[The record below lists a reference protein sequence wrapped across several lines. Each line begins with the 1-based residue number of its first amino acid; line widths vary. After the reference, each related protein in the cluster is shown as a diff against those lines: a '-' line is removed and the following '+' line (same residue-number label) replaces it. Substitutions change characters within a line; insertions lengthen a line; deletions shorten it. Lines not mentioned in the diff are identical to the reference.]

1 MSGPKTKACE
11 DRFRTIDTEKARR
24 GTEDLILR
32 CILSIATSL
41 TAIALLAV
49 AYAYV

>member
-1 MSGPKTKACE
+1 MSGPKTEACE
-11 DRFRTIDTEKARR
+11 DPSRTIDAERARR
-24 GTEDLILR
+24 GTEDSIPR

-49 AYAYV
+49 AYAYG